1 MKMATNASAIAKIK
15 TLKADAEK
23 IGGFHE
29 WFTTA
34 YADKSHYDKQNYG
47 FNLPGERSS
56 GFALNVC
63 FSAYCG
69 TYGSSSVYSS
79 ISVQDG
85 DAVGKA
91 FVKALNK
98 HQKLIF
104 QTMSEIM
111 LAEAAKLRD
120 EAQKEV
126 SALQSMLHDLDTPQA
141 IAAE

>member
-1 MKMATNASAIAKIK
+1 MATNATAIGKIK
-15 TLKADAEK
+15 TLKSDAEK

-34 YADKSHYDKQNYG
+34 YADKAHYDKQNYG
-47 FNLPGERSS
+47 FNLS
-56 GFALNVC
+56 GNGSAAFSLNVS

-69 TYGSSSVYSS
+69 SYGSSSVYSS
-79 ISVQDG
+79 LSVQDS
-85 DAVGKA
+85 AEVGKA

-98 HQKLIF
+98 HQRLIF

-111 LAEAAKLRD
+111 LAEATKLRD

-126 SALQSMLHDLDTPQA
+126 SAMQSMLHDLDTPQTA
-141 IAAE
+141 EAA